1 MVIESEVMALGSA
14 MGSVT
19 DSAGMDA
26 VRATF
31 SKLSSKLTAEQR
43 TALVALADAA
53 KARIAAV
60 PVATSAAVPPKSG
73 ELV

>member
-1 MVIESEVMALGSA
+1 
-14 MGSVT
+14 MGAHMN
-19 DSAGMDA
+19 SAGMDA

-31 SKLSSKLTAEQR
+31 SRLSSKLTAEQR

-53 KARIAAV
+53 KARIAV
-60 PVATSAAVPPKSG
+60 PAPAPAADATAPGKG